1 MEVLTLLSQFS
12 LKFVIQGSAE
22 SIDLGTKCIIDKV
35 REIYSESS
43 LFDQKPSNCTF
54 MMNLG

>member
-22 SIDLGTKCIIDKV
+22 SCIIDKV